1 MNNLSVNQ
9 KNYRFHCSLIEA
21 LIFFVEREI
30 KEELTLNYLATT
42 LGYSA
47 GPLRRSFKMVKGIS
61 LATYF
66 KRRKIECAAND
77 IIMSSRF
84 IVDIAV
90 EYGFSSQASFSRT
103 FKSVTG
109 VTPKEYRV

>member
-9 KNYRFHCSLIEA
+9 KNSRFHCSLIEA
-21 LIFFVEREI
+21 LILFIEREI
-30 KEELTLNYLATT
+30 KEELTLDYLATT
-42 LGYSA
+42 IGYSA
-47 GPLRRSFKMVKGIS
+47 GHLRRSFKMVKGIS
-61 LATYF
+61 LAKYIR
-66 KRRKIECAAND
+66 RRKTECAANE